1 MARWRWLADGP
12 TGGLFV
18 RGNGAK
24 AGDFTFVLG
33 AGAGTTTGGET
44 READGGVVGGGELQG
59 EEKKMQKK
67 MGVDPVWVF
76 EVECVL
82 LGRKNMERKKISQ
95 GDVCGKQ
102 RKSKS
107 KKSGKNGVSPLC
119 QWVDPKKYGRKKKG
133 KKSW

>member
-33 AGAGTTTGGET
+33 AGAGTTTGGEA

-59 EEKKMQKK
+59 EEKKCKK
-67 MGVDPVWVF
+67 KWVPTSVA
-76 EVECVL
+76 EEKEKNWEKRWATGWECQL
-82 LGRKNMERKKISQ
+82 WKEEK
-95 GDVCGKQ
+95 
-102 RKSKS
+102 
-107 KKSGKNGVSPLC
+107 
-119 QWVDPKKYGRKKKG
+119 GRKKSKNG
-133 KKSW
+133 EGMGEKNWGPAHLGNWKQKN

>member
-82 LGRKNMERKKISQ
+82 LGRKNMEKKKNLKATCVGSREKAKAKNPEKM
-95 GDVCGKQ
+95 G
-102 RKSKS
+102 SAPS
-107 KKSGKNGVSPLC
+107 ASGWIPKNMEE
-119 QWVDPKKYGRKKKG
+119 KKKG
-133 KKSW
+133 RSQ